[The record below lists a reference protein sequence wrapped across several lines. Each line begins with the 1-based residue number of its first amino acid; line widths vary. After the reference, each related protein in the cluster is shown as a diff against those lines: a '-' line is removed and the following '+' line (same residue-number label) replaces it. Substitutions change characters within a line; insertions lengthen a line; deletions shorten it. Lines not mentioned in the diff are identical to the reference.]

1 MISPATILVVEDDRV
16 VARDIQQQ
24 LTRIGHT
31 VVGVTA
37 HGEASVQLAQ
47 EQSPEIVLMDIR
59 LEGPIDG
66 IAAAEQIRERCKI
79 PVIFLTAYS
88 DDETVRRATRAE
100 PFGYLLKP
108 FDESELRTA
117 IDMALY
123 KHSAERKL
131 RESERLY
138 ATTLSSIG
146 DAVISTD
153 SQARVTFMNPT
164 AEMLTAWPMKD
175 AVGRPLAEVFRIINE
190 ETRKPVE
197 DPAAKVLR
205 LDVVVGLANHT
216 ALITRDGRELP
227 IDDCGAPI
235 IDDSGKT
242 TGAVLVFRDMTQRRQ
257 ADEALRKSQEE
268 LARAVRLTTMG
279 ELTVSIAHEVN
290 QPLMAIMTNA
300 NACLQWLTI
309 APPDLT
315 EATDAAKR
323 IVRDSQRAGDF
334 IKSIRAL
341 ARKSSPE
348 NILLDINVTIQEA
361 LIFIR
366 SELRRHAIT
375 IEHHLSSNL
384 PHVVGDRVQLQQVVL
399 NLMINSIEAMSAG
412 KNQPRML
419 QLSSE
424 MDGIGDVL
432 ISISDTGIGLDP
444 TKIDQIFEPFFSTK
458 PDGIGMGLSICR
470 SIIEAH
476 GGRLWASPN
485 LPNGSTFRFTLPAVT
500 DETSG
505 ESSA

>member
-1 MISPATILVVEDDRV
+1 VISPAKILVVEDDRV

-24 LTRIGHT
+24 LIRIGHT

-47 EQSPEIVLMDIR
+47 EQTPEIVLMDIR

-66 IAAAEQIRERCKI
+66 VAAAEQIRERSRI

-88 DDETVRRATRAE
+88 DEETVRRATRAE

-108 FDESELRTA
+108 FDEYQLRTA

-123 KHSAERKL
+123 KHAAERKL
-131 RESERLY
+131 RESERRY

-153 SQARVTFMNPT
+153 SQGRVTFMNPT

-175 AVGRPLAEVFRIINE
+175 AIGRPLPDVFRIINE

-205 LDVVVGLANHT
+205 LGAVVGLANHT

-235 IDDSGKT
+235 VDDGGKT
-242 TGAVLVFRDMTQRRQ
+242 TGAVLVFRDMTQRRL

-268 LARAVRLTTMG
+268 LTRVVRLTTMG

-309 APPDLT
+309 TPPDLA
-315 EATDAAKR
+315 EAADAAKR
-323 IVRDSQRAGDF
+323 IVRDSQRAGDL

-341 ARKSSPE
+341 ATKSSPKTV
-348 NILLDINVTIQEA
+348 LLDINVPIREA

-375 IEHHLSSNL
+375 IEHRLSSNL
-384 PHVVGDRVQLQQVVL
+384 QQVWGDRVQLQQVVL
-399 NLMINSIEAMSAG
+399 NLMVNSIEAMSAG
-412 KNQPRML
+412 ISQQRIL
-419 QLSSE
+419 QVSSE
-424 MDGIGDVL
+424 MDEVGCVL
-432 ISISDTGIGLDP
+432 ISISDTGVGLDP
-444 TKIDQIFEPFFSTK
+444 TKIDRIFEPFFSTK

-470 SIIEAH
+470 SIVEAH

-485 LPNGSTFRFTLPAVT
+485 LPYGSTFRFTVPAVT
-500 DETSG
+500 DGVSS